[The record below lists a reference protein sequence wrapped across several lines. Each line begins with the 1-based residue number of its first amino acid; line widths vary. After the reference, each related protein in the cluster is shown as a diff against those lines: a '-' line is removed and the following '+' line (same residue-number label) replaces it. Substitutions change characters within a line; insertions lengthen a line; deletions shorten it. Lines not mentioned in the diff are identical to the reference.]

1 MESSHLSQA
10 SGQGQ
15 DSLDN
20 IVQISSPL
28 YQQLTPELS
37 DQNLHSYIW
46 SYGRADEVGSIIPR
60 GWIIGL
66 RWHYAQRLIVWDCV
80 LITEI
85 RMVVDGGGWRLAALK
100 YFLSY

>member
-66 RWHYAQRLIVWDCV
+66 RWWCSTLDCGDCV